1 MSLRILLADESSTI
15 KKAFEIGLNSFGA
28 EIKNVQHGID
38 VLEVAEHFKPDIIFA
53 DVLISKMNGYE
64 VCSQI
69 KSHDSLGSTPVV
81 LMWSGFMDI
90 DEDKYFTCQADGK
103 IEKPFSADQLMTMIQ
118 SLVQK
123 PIGERQSSKEQS
135 RSSFDP
141 EEGTPPPLSQLKSTD
156 LKTPMGQSNERPH
169 LKAVQSK
176 PNQKV
181 NPTDDL
187 LFKEDLPPLKNP
199 NFDDFQSADSE
210 ESSDEDFG
218 LDGFQALD
226 LHDNSDENDGVSTFN
241 LDFNSSSESDSMDSN
256 SGQAYKQN
264 FNDTFEINTDDY
276 LTDSSLD
283 SELDGEFGAEFD
295 KDFNDQFKEP
305 TQIPTAE
312 EEANLL
318 RKVNEDTNIRHGHGF
333 LNSDL
338 KNELSNPS
346 IDISTLNKDL
356 ERQNRLQADANADLD
371 SDVNLVDYTSSADLN
386 ADVFGE
392 EMNAE
397 NDDFENMFAAEQ
409 KNSINDPN
417 TIHRDVE
424 DLHNSDMGMLSSAD
438 DLVENEDVKNLRS
451 NASINTPTKTASG
464 SKLELPK
471 NGVHAL
477 TKEEIKKIVQ
487 EQAKEVIQSIVW
499 ELVPEMSKQLIEKE
513 IKRLLADND
522 TPKS

>member
-69 KSHDSLGSTPVV
+69 KSHDSLGTTPVV

-123 PIGERQSSKEQS
+123 PIGERQSSNEQS
-135 RSSFDP
+135 QASFDP
-141 EEGTPPPLSQLKSTD
+141 NAGTPPPLSQLKTTD
-156 LKTPMGQSNERPH
+156 LKTPAAHSNDRPH
-169 LKAVQSK
+169 LKTVQAQ

-199 NFDDFQSADSE
+199 SFDDFQTSE
-210 ESSDEDFG
+210 SDEQPDEDFG

-226 LHDNSDENDGVSTFN
+226 LHDNNEENDNVSSFN
-241 LDFNSSSESDSMDSN
+241 LDFNSSSESNSVDAD
-256 SGQAYKQN
+256 SGQALSQN

-276 LTDSSLD
+276 LTDDMSD
-283 SELDGEFGAEFD
+283 E
-295 KDFNDQFKEP
+295 FKEP

-338 KNELSNPS
+338 KDELSNPS
-346 IDISTLNKDL
+346 IDISSLAKDFKSH
-356 ERQNRLQADANADLD
+356 NDLQADANSDADL
-371 SDVNLVDYTSSADLN
+371 LVDYTSSADLN

-392 EMNAE
+392 EMNPE

-409 KNSINDPN
+409 KNSTDDPN

-438 DLVENEDVKNLRS
+438 DLVETEVAKDLRS
-451 NASINTPTKTASG
+451 SSHSNTTSG
-464 SKLELPK
+464 SNLEVQK
-471 NGVHAL
+471 NGVQAL

-499 ELVPEMSKQLIEKE
+499 ELIPEMSKQLIEKE
-513 IKRLLADND
+513 IKRLLAEND

>member
-15 KKAFEIGLNSFGA
+15 KKAFELGLNSFGA

-69 KSHDSLGSTPVV
+69 KSHDTLGATPVV

-90 DEDKYFTCQADGK
+90 DEDKYYTCQADGK
-103 IEKPFSADQLMTMIQ
+103 IEKPFSADQLMSIIQ
-118 SLVQK
+118 NLVQK
-123 PIGERQSSKEQS
+123 PIGERQNLNLQS
-135 RSSFDP
+135 QSYFDP
-141 EEGTPPPLSQLKSTD
+141 EEGTPPPLSQLKATD
-156 LKTPMGQSNERPH
+156 QKAPVVQSNERPQ
-169 LKAVQSK
+169 LKAVQNK
-176 PNQKV
+176 PTQKV

-187 LFKEDLPPLKNP
+187 LFKDDLPPLNNP
-199 NFDDFQSADSE
+199 NFDDLQSTDTDDSE
-210 ESSDEDFG
+210 TSDDDFG

-226 LHDNSDENDGVSTFN
+226 LHDNDQDSDRVSNFN
-241 LDFNSSSESDSMDSN
+241 LDFNSPTTSNPSSSKDSN
-256 SGQAYKQN
+256 AGYAYNQN
-264 FNDTFEINTDDY
+264 FSDTFEINTDDY
-276 LTDSSLD
+276 LADNLD
-283 SELDGEFGAEFD
+283 DES
-295 KDFNDQFKEP
+295 NDNFKEP

-338 KNELSNPS
+338 KDELSNPS
-346 IDISTLNKDL
+346 IDISALAKDL
-356 ERQNRLQADANADLD
+356 DINSNDNLD
-371 SDVNLVDYTSSADLN
+371 SHLLVDYTSSTDLN
-386 ADVFGE
+386 EDVFGE
-392 EMNAE
+392 EMNPE
-397 NDDFENMFAAEQ
+397 NDEFENMFAAEQ
-409 KNSINDPN
+409 KNSIDDPN

-438 DLVENEDVKNLRS
+438 DLVDAENSRNKATNT
-451 NASINTPTKTASG
+451 SINSSVDSVAI
-464 SKLELPK
+464 EIPK
-471 NGVHAL
+471 AGVQAL

-487 EQAKEVIQSIVW
+487 EQAKEMIQSIVW